1 MDKIIFS
8 VSFNDDRSDITDVTI
23 ESSDS
28 NDNELD
34 FSLDDVA
41 TALELMY
48 DQVSDHINNMYE
60 EEDVL
65 NRDFISI
72 TC

>member
-23 ESSDS
+23 ESFDS

-48 DQVSDHINNMYE
+48 DQVSYHINNMYE